1 MQIKSLQGLYH
12 QSPKLNQLN
21 ILKEVEAKATIT
33 QAELASR
40 CSLSVAMVNNYMK
53 ELCASGLLEYRRKSI
68 KTVSYHLTPL
78 GKQKLEF
85 LHSEFI
91 NELVNKYIAAK
102 DQIYKRIF
110 SQAHSELRKVILY
123 GRGHLAQLVF
133 HALESGGVNIV
144 GICDD
149 NMETMGSGFCGL
161 EVINSSQ
168 IRFLSPDAVIITD
181 AVKTEEIYSNIAY
194 LPNIGIQIICL
205 DEAWRTK
212 PVQGAHYN
220 NSVPS
225 LSKTIGQDYPD
236 ASGTVRS

>member
-1 MQIKSLQGLYH
+1 MQTKGLQGLYH

-53 ELCASGLLEYRRKSI
+53 ELCETGLLEYRRKSI
-68 KTVSYHLTPL
+68 KTVSYHLTSL

-91 NELVNKYIAAK
+91 NELVTRYIAAK

-110 SQAHSELRKVILY
+110 NQAHSELRRVILF

-133 HALESGGVNIV
+133 HALESSSVNIL

-149 NMETMGSGFCGL
+149 NMETMGAGFCGR
-161 EVINSSQ
+161 EIINSSQ

-181 AVKTEEIYSNIAY
+181 AEKTEEIYQNIAH
-194 LPNIGIQIICL
+194 LSTIGIQIICL
-205 DEAWRTK
+205 GEAFQTK
-212 PVQGAHYN
+212 PVQSAYHN
-220 NSVPS
+220 NSIPS
-225 LSKTIGQDYPD
+225 LSQTNDQDYSD
-236 ASGTVRS
+236 APGTVRS